1 MLWIIL
7 LHLSAK
13 IRVFMITQLSGK
25 LIEKFPTHVVIDCGG
40 VGYEVHISLHTFEQL
55 PKDENIKLFTHLQ
68 VREDAHTLYGFAE
81 KVERE
86 VFKKLISVSGIG
98 ASTARLMFSSLSPSE
113 IIEAIST
120 ADVDTIKSV
129 KGIGAKTAQRV
140 IIDLKDKVSEV
151 NSSLENL
158 TFSNNTNRTEAL
170 SALETLG
177 YSRKQVEKVV
187 ARIVKIE
194 PDASVEFILKQALK
208 NL

>member
-1 MLWIIL
+1 MN
-7 LHLSAK
+7 
-13 IRVFMITQLSGK
+13 
-25 LIEKFPTHVVIDCGG
+25 
-40 VGYEVHISLHTFEQL
+40 ISLHTFEQL
-55 PKDENIKLFTHLQ
+55 PNDENIKIYTYLQ
-68 VREDAHTLYGFAE
+68 VREDAQILYGFAD

-98 ASTARLMFSSLSPSE
+98 ASTARLMFSSLSPAE
-113 IIEAIST
+113 VIEAIAS

-151 NSSLENL
+151 NTSLENL
-158 TFSNNTNRTEAL
+158 TFSNNTNRNEAL

-177 YSRKQVEKVV
+177 YSKKQVEKVV
-187 ARIVKIE
+187 ARIVKME
-194 PDASVEFILKQALK
+194 PEASVEFILKQALK

>member
-1 MLWIIL
+1 
-7 LHLSAK
+7 
-13 IRVFMITQLSGK
+13 MITQLSGK
-25 LIEKFPTHVVIDCGG
+25 LIEKNPTYVVIDCGG
-40 VGYEVHISLHTFEQL
+40 VGYEVNISLHTFELL
-55 PKDENIKLFTHLQ
+55 PKDENIRIYTYFH
-68 VREDAHTLYGFAE
+68 VREDAQILYGFAE

-98 ASTARLMFSSLSPSE
+98 TNTARLMFSSLSPAE
-113 IIEAIST
+113 IVEAIST

-140 IIDLKDKVSEV
+140 IVDLKDKVSEV
-151 NSSLENL
+151 NTSSENL

-177 YSRKQVEKVV
+177 YSKKQVEKIV

-194 PDASVEFILKQALK
+194 PEASVEFILKQALK

>member
-1 MLWIIL
+1 
-7 LHLSAK
+7 
-13 IRVFMITQLSGK
+13 MITQLSGK
-25 LIEKFPTHVVIDCGG
+25 LIEKNPTHVVIDCAG
-40 VGYEVHISLHTFEQL
+40 VGYEVNISLHTFEQL
-55 PKDENIKLFTHLQ
+55 PKDEKIMLFTYLQ
-68 VREDAHTLYGFAE
+68 VREDAHTLYGFAD
-81 KVERE
+81 KIERE

-98 ASTARLMFSSLSPSE
+98 ANTARLMFSSLSPTE
-113 IIEAIST
+113 VIEAIST

-140 IIDLKDKVSEV
+140 IIDLKDKVGEV
-151 NSSLENL
+151 ASASENL

-177 YSRKQVEKVV
+177 YSKKQVEKVV

-194 PDASVEFILKQALK
+194 PEASVENILKQALK

>member
-1 MLWIIL
+1 
-7 LHLSAK
+7 
-13 IRVFMITQLSGK
+13 MITQLSGK
-25 LIEKFPTHVVIDCGG
+25 LIEKNPTYVVIDCGG
-40 VGYEVHISLHTFEQL
+40 VGYEVNISLHTFELL
-55 PKDENIKLFTHLQ
+55 PKDENIRIYTYFH
-68 VREDAHTLYGFAE
+68 VREDAQILYGFAE

-98 ASTARLMFSSLSPSE
+98 TNTARLMFSSLSPAE
-113 IIEAIST
+113 IVEAIST

-140 IIDLKDKVSEV
+140 IVDLKDKVSEV
-151 NSSLENL
+151 NTSSENL

-177 YSRKQVEKVV
+177 YSKKQVEKIV
-187 ARIVKIE
+187 ARIVKME
-194 PDASVEFILKQALK
+194 PEASVEFILKQALK